1 MRFVGVLVGLGLV
14 LVGVVAAGG
23 GLQGPVG
30 PVAELRQWMLAVVVL
45 VVAGALAQRL
55 GPGSGRWAGEKD
67 PQRMYSLEQRRVIH
81 TLAGNQCEYTG
92 WAWQRCPRA
101 SEHADHLHPHAKGGA
116 TSLLNGVASCAHH
129 NTSKGAKILPKSKI
143 RALERRRRRYFPPGA
158 SVRVGELYDPAT
170 TRVGEM
176 GLAAAAA
183 APAEVVAP
191 AGWGSPDDVV
201 PPGPA
206 PAPAPASAPASG
218 VQRSAS
224 GAAVPAQTRPA
235 PLW

>member
-1 MRFVGVLVGLGLV
+1 MRYVGVPVGLGLV
-14 LVGVVAAGG
+14 LVGVIAAGG
-23 GLQGPVG
+23 GLQDPVG
-30 PVAELRQWMLAVVVL
+30 PVTELRQWMLAVAVL
-45 VVAGALAQRL
+45 IAAGALAQRL
-55 GPGSGRWAGEKD
+55 GAGSGRWTGEKD

-129 NTSKGAKILPKSKI
+129 NTSKGAKILPKSKV

-170 TRVGEM
+170 TRVAEM
-176 GLAAAAA
+176 GLTAA
-183 APAEVVAP
+183 APAPDARVPP
-191 AGWGSPDDVV
+191 AGWGSSDDVV
-201 PPGPA
+201 APPPAAA
-206 PAPAPASAPASG
+206 PAPTSG

-224 GAAVPAQTRPA
+224 GAAVPAQPRPA

>member
-1 MRFVGVLVGLGLV
+1 MRYVGVLVGLGLA
-14 LVGVVAAGG
+14 LVGVVTAGG

-30 PVAELRQWMLAVVVL
+30 PVTELRQWMLAVALL

-55 GPGSGRWAGEKD
+55 GPGAGRWTGEKD
-67 PQRMYSLEQRRVIH
+67 PQRMYSIEQRRVIH

-129 NTSKGAKILPKSKI
+129 NTSKGAKILPKSKV

-176 GLAAAAA
+176 GLAAAAP
-183 APAEVVAP
+183 APAPDTVVLP
-191 AGWGSPDDVV
+191 AGWGSSDDVV
-201 PPGPA
+201 A
-206 PAPAPASAPASG
+206 PAPVAAPAPG

-224 GAAVPAQTRPA
+224 GAAVPAQQRPA